1 LKNGRTTPKLTLDCK
16 WKKTIEMEYK
26 LCSKILSQN
35 EEFAKFKKEMRLEA
49 SWVSKIEA
57 ENAQMKMEIKV
68 TSVRILI
75 LATHPCFII

>member
-1 LKNGRTTPKLTLDCK
+1 
-16 WKKTIEMEYK
+16 MEYK
-26 LCSKILSQN
+26 LGSKILSQN
-35 EEFAKFKKEMRLEA
+35 EEFDKFKKEMRLEA
-49 SWVSKIEA
+49 SRASKIEA